1 DETRAEVQAT
11 LYALERKLSPEQLL
25 DRTLGRVRSD
35 GGEFVHNL
43 SESVKNNP
51 MPLLLT
57 SIGLA
62 WMMMSNGRRG
72 NGGVGRAERSHERS
86 ERWSEAKSRIS
97 GAGQAVADAGHKL
110 KERGSAA
117 RSSLERSRA
126 AMARASHSVG
136 ERSSR
141 AAMAARD
148 ELAHARSTFNELLEE
163 QPLVLGALGLAAGAI
178 VGAAFPA
185 TEHEDR
191 MLGRSRD
198 RALERAKETGR
209 E

>member
-1 DETRAEVQAT
+1 VHTVGEGSRDAGWHRRTSSWQEDSRKDPDELEREIDETRAEVQAT

-72 NGGVGRAERSHERS
+72 NGGVGRAERSHE
-86 ERWSEAKSRIS
+86 
-97 GAGQAVADAGHKL
+97 
-110 KERGSAA
+110 
-117 RSSLERSRA
+117 
-126 AMARASHSVG
+126 
-136 ERSSR
+136 
-141 AAMAARD
+141 
-148 ELAHARSTFNELLEE
+148 
-163 QPLVLGALGLAAGAI
+163 
-178 VGAAFPA
+178 
-185 TEHEDR
+185 
-191 MLGRSRD
+191 
-198 RALERAKETGR
+198 
-209 E
+209 